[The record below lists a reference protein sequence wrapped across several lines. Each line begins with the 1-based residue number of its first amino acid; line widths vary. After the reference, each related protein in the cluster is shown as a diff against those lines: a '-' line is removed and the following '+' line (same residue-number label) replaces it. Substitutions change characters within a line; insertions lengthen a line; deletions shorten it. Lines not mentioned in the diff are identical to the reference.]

1 MATVLKGVGEGIFDA
16 QNMFHS
22 AAVTKDTNST
32 AIKLRGTPVTG
43 LAVRIVYTDT
53 PGTAAQVNA
62 HVEASVDNSTF
73 RDIAFY
79 SNGAQSWA
87 SGDLEMMIPFAV
99 PSTFPYVRV
108 VFDVTG
114 GTTATSF
121 GTVYAG
127 IVPRAHGDWTRQV
140 RWD

>member
-1 MATVLKGVGEGIFDA
+1 MATVLKGIGEGIFDE
-16 QNMFHS
+16 QLMFQS
-22 AAVTKDTNST
+22 SAVTKDTNTS
-32 AIKLRGTPVTG
+32 ALKLRGTPVTG
-43 LAVRIVYTDT
+43 LAVRIVYTST
-53 PGTAAQVNA
+53 PGTAAQIHA

-79 SNGAQSWA
+79 HNGAQSWA
-87 SGDLEMMIPFAV
+87 SGSKEMMIPFAV

-114 GTTATSF
+114 GTTGTTWS
-121 GTVYAG
+121 TVYAG
-127 IVPRAHGDWTRQV
+127 VVPRAHGDWTRQV